1 MKIKSLIILLIS
13 GLIFAVWS
21 CKKEPT
27 FQGEHDPEVIK
38 TYKNQSTTVSRMD
51 SLASV
56 NFITRQKLTELY
68 ELTSLY
74 SANSSDT
81 LLREILYPQI
91 KSYFIEND
99 TINIPYLLKEMDS
112 LRVNYVEISN
122 LKLTE
127 KDSLSP
133 DSVKIV
139 NYGVRY
145 FSKDKR
151 LIDSLEKSA
160 TFILKKEPKKFKH
173 EFIFYFS
180 DLKSIQKVENDT
192 ISSPVTQ

>member
-99 TINIPYLLKEMDS
+99 TVNIPFLLKEMDS

-145 FSKDKR
+145 FSNDKR

>member
-21 CKKEPT
+21 CKNEPT

-74 SANSSDT
+74 SANASDS

-91 KSYFIEND
+91 KSYFLEND
-99 TINIPYLLKEMDS
+99 TVNIPFLLKEMDS
-112 LRVNYVEISN
+112 LQVNYVEISN
-122 LKLTE
+122 LKLSE

-145 FSKDKR
+145 FSNDKR

-180 DLKSIQKVENDT
+180 DLKSVQKAENDT

>member
-99 TINIPYLLKEMDS
+99 TVNIPFLLKEMDS

-133 DSVKIV
+133 DSIKIV

-145 FSKDKR
+145 FSNDKR